1 MQSFD
6 ISETQPI
13 RAIVET
19 VPQLPAIPA
28 MFLTLRHLLADPGTG
43 THEVAVTVQQ
53 DPAIA
58 AKVLQLA
65 NSAAFR
71 RGAPTASIGVAV
83 QRLGTAVISR
93 LVLVEGVLATHV
105 AVARF
110 NFPAEARAYFLAS
123 LVAEATV
130 SAGPRDE
137 ASLAVLLCPIGKL
150 VMIAAAPERMEQV
163 MLRADG
169 DGERAVTEELR
180 LFGTTHAAVG
190 AHLITTWGLPASVAF
205 AVGAQYSGSASDE
218 ITAAT
223 LLATRDVRGI
233 SFAHGELTAF
243 TTAWDRHRARLAF
256 LES

>member
-1 MQSFD
+1 MEAFEL
-6 ISETQPI
+6 SETQPI
-13 RAIVET
+13 RAIVQA

-28 MFLTLRHLLADPGTG
+28 MFQTLRRMLADPATG
-43 THEVAVTVQQ
+43 TREVAVTVQQ
-53 DPAIA
+53 DPAIS

-71 RGAPTASIGVAV
+71 RGPPTASIEAAV
-83 QRLGTAVISR
+83 QRLGAALIAR

-105 AVARF
+105 PVARF
-110 NFPAEARAYFLAS
+110 KFPAEARAYFLAS
-123 LVAEATV
+123 LVAEAAV
-130 SAGPRDE
+130 SPAARDE

-163 MLRADG
+163 MIRSDG

-190 AHLITTWGLPASVAF
+190 AHLITAWGLPASVAF
-205 AVGAQYSGSASDE
+205 AVGTQYAGSSSDE

-223 LLATRDVRGI
+223 QLATRDVRGI
-233 SFAHGELTAF
+233 ALAPGRLTTFAA
-243 TTAWDRHRARLAF
+243 AWDRHRARLASF
-256 LES
+256 ET